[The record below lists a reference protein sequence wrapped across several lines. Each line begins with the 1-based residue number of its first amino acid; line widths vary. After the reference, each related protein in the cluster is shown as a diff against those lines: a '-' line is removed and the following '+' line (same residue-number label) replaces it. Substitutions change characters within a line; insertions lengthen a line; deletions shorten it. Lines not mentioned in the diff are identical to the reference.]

1 MSKGNILITAPS
13 LDTKKN
19 VSGISSV
26 VNFIISNNN
35 SKTYTHFELG
45 RRDNEKRN
53 LLWLF
58 RIIGTTFKWM
68 FVVSSKKISLVH
80 FNFALQKASVV
91 RDAPLVIFT
100 KLIRKKMIIHLHGG
114 EYLIEQKPPGWM
126 NYLLKKVFS
135 GNIPVLV
142 LSPIEQQ
149 AAIDNYKVK
158 NVQVLPNCVDLQIAK
173 TLQRNY
179 DPQATLNLLFIGR
192 IRINKG
198 VEHIY
203 QALTLL
209 KSRQVPFK
217 FYMAGAGPD
226 EKEYVEKFTQLLGN
240 SFEFKG
246 VVSGT
251 VKADLLKA
259 CDIFL
264 LPSFFPEGLPM
275 ALLET
280 MSFGLVP
287 VVTDIGSIKYVVKN
301 GENGIMLG
309 ANPPAEI
316 AEALENLVNN
326 RAMVKQLSAN
336 ASNYIFKN
344 YDPDNYINRLNKI
357 YESV

>member
-1 MSKGNILITAPS
+1 MSDQYILITAPS

-26 VNFIISNNN
+26 VNFIIGNN
-35 SKTYTHFELG
+35 SAYKYKHFELG

-53 LLWLF
+53 LLWFL
-58 RIIGTTFKWM
+58 RIVRTSFKWM
-68 FVVSSKKISLVH
+68 FIVSSKKISLVH
-80 FNFALQKASVV
+80 FNFALCKASIV
-91 RDAPLVIFT
+91 RDAPLILFA
-100 KLIRKKMIIHLHGG
+100 KLINKKMIIHLHGG
-114 EYLIEQKPPGWM
+114 EYLMEEKAPGWM
-126 NYLLKKVFS
+126 NFFLKRVFS

-142 LSPIEQQ
+142 LSPIEKQ

-158 NVQVLPNCVDLQIAK
+158 NVEVLPNCVDLKIAK
-173 TLQRNY
+173 TLKRTY
-179 DPQATLNLLFIGR
+179 DTQAPLQLLFIGR

-198 VEHIY
+198 VEYIY
-203 QALTLL
+203 QALTIL
-209 KSRQVPFK
+209 KNKQILFK
-217 FYMAGAGPD
+217 FFMAGAGPD
-226 EKEYVEKFTQLLGN
+226 EKEYVEKFTQLLGD
-240 SFEFKG
+240 SFEFKS

-251 VKADLLKA
+251 AKTDLLKA

-301 GENGIMLG
+301 DDNGIMLG

-316 AEALENLVNN
+316 ATAIENLANN
-326 RAMVKQLSAN
+326 RAIVQRLSVN

-344 YDPDNYINRLNKI
+344 YDPDDYIHRLNTI
-357 YESV
+357 YQAV